1 MFDHVER
8 WECPSIRNEDGAMVH
23 VVISIVPTLVSGLTC
38 AGITFGLNVRALKR
52 RDMRE
57 LFNRAITAVRAAAA
71 SEYYPLG
78 YDGTKNMTAA
88 DRRKLKTSIDT
99 EAIYNN
105 VRFISAAQTAIVQ
118 VSGYDSRLEEYL
130 REPHV
135 IPTKSDELIT
145 ILEEARDSQLKR
157 WRRGTRTR
165 RRLLADTL
173 FGKPITTTNS
183 HGQISCPARTSGAI
197 TRQ

>member
-1 MFDHVER
+1 MMHVL
-8 WECPSIRNEDGAMVH
+8 IN
-23 VVISIVPTLVSGLTC
+23 IVPTLVSGLTC
-38 AGITFGLNVRALKR
+38 AGITFWLNVRAQKR
-52 RDMRE
+52 RDIKE
-57 LFNRAITAVRAAAA
+57 LFDQAITAVRAAAA

-78 YDGTKNMTAA
+78 YGGNMSAA

-118 VSGYDSRLEEYL
+118 VSGYDSRLDEYL
-130 REPHV
+130 RKPHA
-135 IPTKSDELIT
+135 IPTKSGELIA
-145 ILEEARDSQLKR
+145 ILEETCDSQLKH
-157 WRRGTRTR
+157 RRRATRTQ

-173 FGKPITTTNS
+173 LGKSITTTNS